1 MNATISMELSNED
14 SLRLN
19 VLLANAVAVRIDE
32 GALLVYGLS
41 KAGDEAKIQLNPN
54 ARPDQYVRRVRELL
68 SSHVLGSPGGYPVF
82 LKRWTRMGQAGGTRL
97 GDLLMLGEPE
107 AVVAVTGA
115 AGLTDELAQRAWWAM
130 PDAANARRMLARQ
143 CVVEGRMGRV
153 LADFLVEFLPFEE
166 EARDIIESVRLVLQP
181 GLIDEQART
190 DLWNRGRQKSVFR
203 IGFLQTVPDDLP
215 EQTDPHPAAEA
226 HEAIL
231 DSLQKSGNEPAT
243 LLKRILSAA
252 GQTYLQTCEHAL
264 KKPNN
269 QDAVCA
275 LLDTIGE
282 YFSAARTCP
291 LHYTDVDLL
300 LHDAESDFSNA
311 PQVDTERQ
319 QTLQALRDAVP
330 ELHGKIQAMQVLAHV
345 GEPLVRQIFAH
356 TDAVGSVMRKKLEP
370 VLKPLSRQFAVLRAT
385 D

>member
-1 MNATISMELSNED
+1 MELSSED

-41 KAGDEAKIQLNPN
+41 PSGEEAKIQLNPN

-82 LKRWTRMGQAGGTRL
+82 LKRWTRMGQAGGARL

-107 AVVAVTGA
+107 AVVAVSGA

-130 PDAANARRMLARQ
+130 PDAANARRMLARE
-143 CVVEGRMGRV
+143 CVVQGKMGRV

-181 GLIDEQART
+181 GLIDEQARM

-203 IGFLQTVPDDLP
+203 IGFLQTVPDHLP
-215 EQTDPHPAAEA
+215 DQVEPHPDYHRYRGDLEALAEA
-226 HEAIL
+226 
-231 DSLQKSGNEPAT
+231 GNECAQ
-243 LLKRILSAA
+243 LMLRVLSGP
-252 GQTYLQTCEHAL
+252 GQTYIQTCEHAL

-275 LLDTIGE
+275 LLDTIGD
-282 YFSAARTCP
+282 YFSAARMSP
-291 LHYTDVDLL
+291 LYYTDIDVLMR
-300 LHDAESDFSNA
+300 DAESDFEQA
-311 PQVDTERQ
+311 PQVDADRRRAA
-319 QTLQALRDAVP
+319 QALTARVP
-330 ELHGKIQAMQVLAHV
+330 EFKEQAGALTLLGHV

-370 VLKPLSRQFAVLRAT
+370 ILKPLSRQISLLRAA

>member
-1 MNATISMELSNED
+1 MELSSED

-41 KAGDEAKIQLNPN
+41 KSGDEARIQLNPN

-82 LKRWTRMGQAGGTRL
+82 LKRWTRMGQAAGARL

-107 AVVAVTGA
+107 AVVAVSGA
-115 AGLTDELAQRAWWAM
+115 AGLTDELAHRAWWAM
-130 PDAANARRMLARQ
+130 PDAANARRMLARE
-143 CVVEGRMGRV
+143 CVVQGQMGRV

-181 GLIDEQART
+181 GLVDESART

-203 IGFLQTVPDDLP
+203 IGFLQAVPDDLP
-215 EQTDPHPAAEA
+215 DQVEA
-226 HEAIL
+226 RSDFTQHRAQLETLA
-231 DSLQKSGNEPAT
+231 DDGNSCAQV
-243 LLKRILSAA
+243 LLRVLAGP
-252 GQTYLQTCEHAL
+252 GQTYVQTCEHAL
-264 KKPNN
+264 KKPSN

-275 LLDTIGE
+275 LLDTLGD
-282 YFSAARTCP
+282 YFSEGRISP
-291 LHYTDVDLL
+291 LHYTDIEVLL
-300 LHDAESDFSNA
+300 NDAQGQFENA
-311 PQVDTERQ
+311 PQIDSQRFQ
-319 QTLQALRDAVP
+319 AARALRERIPALAGDLDAV
-330 ELHGKIQAMQVLAHV
+330 LFLAQV

-370 VLKPLSRQFAVLRAT
+370 VLKPISQQIAVLRTPA
-385 D
+385 

>member
-1 MNATISMELSNED
+1 MELSSED

-41 KAGDEAKIQLNPN
+41 PSGEEAKIQLNPN

-107 AVVAVTGA
+107 AVVAVSGA
-115 AGLTDELAQRAWWAM
+115 AGLTDEMAQRAWWAM
-130 PDAANARRMLARQ
+130 PDAANARRMLARE
-143 CVVEGRMGRV
+143 CVVQGQMGRV

-166 EARDIIESVRLVLQP
+166 EPRDIIESVRLVLQP
-181 GLIDEQART
+181 GLIDEQARM

-215 EQTDPHPAAEA
+215 DQTEPHPDYDRHCADLEA
-226 HEAIL
+226 LATA
-231 DSLQKSGNEPAT
+231 GNECAR
-243 LLKRILSAA
+243 LMLRVLSGP
-252 GQTYLQTCEHAL
+252 GQTYIQTCEHAL

-275 LLDTIGE
+275 LLDTIGV
-282 YFSAARTCP
+282 YFSGARMSP
-291 LHYTDVDLL
+291 LYYSDVDVLVR
-300 LHDAESDFSNA
+300 DAESDFEQA
-311 PQVDTERQ
+311 PQVDPDRRRAAD
-319 QTLQALRDAVP
+319 ALTAKVP
-330 ELHGKIQAMQVLAHV
+330 ELKPQIRALALLAHV

-370 VLKPLSRQFAVLRAT
+370 ILTPLRRQIDLLRAT
-385 D
+385 N